1 MLQKFNKSQ
10 QQQKT
15 RQFWG
20 CFYDIAFY
28 GCKRSMAFAKLFLVC
43 LLCLSDFWLSCLL
56 VMFVSLLDKSQKTD
70 KHNKQ
75 TTFYEI
81 STKKVIPRSV
91 CLTGCS
97 RLKIVKSARK
107 RQFCNCFGNFLC
119 FLRLWEKRPPR
130 SIDANWG
137 SQWSSRHKFPTFLEQ
152 NQPSD

>member
-56 VMFVSLLDKSQKTD
+56 VIFVSLLDKSQKTD

-81 STKKVIPRSV
+81 STKTKTKKVIPRSV
-91 CLTGCS
+91 SLTGCS
-97 RLKIVKSARK
+97 HLKSMIVVRK
-107 RQFCNCFGNFLC
+107 GFFSQKINLCREFLFFC
-119 FLRLWEKRPPR
+119 
-130 SIDANWG
+130 
-137 SQWSSRHKFPTFLEQ
+137 H
-152 NQPSD
+152 